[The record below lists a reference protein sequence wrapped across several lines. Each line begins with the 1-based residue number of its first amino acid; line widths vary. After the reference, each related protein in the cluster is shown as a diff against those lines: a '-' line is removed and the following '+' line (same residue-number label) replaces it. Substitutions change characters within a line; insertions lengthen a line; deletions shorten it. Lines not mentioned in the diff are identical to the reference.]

1 MKRFL
6 HTPPFSKPER
16 KLQSPGPEA
25 SPPVVTLHPCV
36 QPRRRFIFRFLVCC
50 AGLTLGGAI
59 IAINRF
65 ESPENILVRLLQSV
79 LFPVSMLP
87 WMVPMY
93 LPLLLRVQTKRA
105 SLLQLIGLAL
115 PLLVAVV
122 SCSLCWG
129 DSAES
134 LVFSMSLV
142 WLGLGGILFF
152 LLPGYLLHLLLSFL
166 ESRAS
171 QLKRKA

>member
-1 MKRFL
+1 MKRIL
-6 HTPPFSKPER
+6 HTPPFTEPDTR
-16 KLQSPGPEA
+16 PQ
-25 SPPVVTLHPCV
+25 PVELHPCIL
-36 QPRRRFIFRFLVCC
+36 PRRRFVLRFLACC
-50 AGLTLGGAI
+50 AGLTVAGTV

-65 ESPENILVRLLQSV
+65 ESPETALVRLLQSV

-129 DSAES
+129 DSSES
-134 LVFSMSLV
+134 LVYSMSVV
-142 WLGLGGILFF
+142 WLALGGTLFF
-152 LLPGYLLHLLLSFL
+152 LLPGYLLHLLLSL
-166 ESRAS
+166 LKSRTT
-171 QLKRKA
+171 LREPKD